1 SAYVEQVE
9 PARANSYT
17 AREKLTT
24 GGGGRLADAQPRAN
38 PLPRVAI
45 APLSSETPPARLEDV
60 AGPSLSDL
68 RAAVDALK
76 KPRRTEYVSEPD
88 AEPAEP
94 LKAADSA
101 EPAAAP
107 APDEST

>member
-1 SAYVEQVE
+1 
-9 PARANSYT
+9 
-17 AREKLTT
+17 LTT
-24 GGGGRLADAQPRAN
+24 GGGGRVAEAAPRAN

-76 KPRRTEYVSEPD
+76 RPRRSEYVSEPD
-88 AEPAEP
+88 AELAEP
-94 LKAADSA
+94 LNPADSA
-101 EPAAAP
+101 EPEPAP
-107 APDEST
+107 AADESTDAARR